1 MTGPRFERW
10 RVDLPPRS
18 ERTTDAMEWTDALVT
33 VEQGVVEVVCAGG
46 GRRTF
51 REGALLAL
59 CWLPVAFLRNP
70 TAEITRLVAVR
81 RRPRCDRE
89 QPDRGRVPVDP
100 EWT

>member
-1 MTGPRFERW
+1 MTAPGFERW
-10 RVDLPPRS
+10 RVDLPPGS
-18 ERTTDAMEWTDALVT
+18 ERATDPAEWADALVT
-33 VEQGVVEVVCAGG
+33 VEHGVVEVVCAGG

-70 TAEITRLVAVR
+70 TVEITRLVAVR
-81 RRPRCDRE
+81 RHGRCDDE
-89 QPDRGRVPVDP
+89 QPDGGRLSVDA